1 MVAIFGLWRTTYF
14 IPHRDTVL
22 KNSSKRYQWTL
33 SLGLYK
39 VITITDDYKL
49 NDL

>member
-1 MVAIFGLWRTTYF
+1 MVAISTPWRTRHF
-14 IPHRDTVL
+14 IPHRDTIL
-22 KNSSKRYQWTL
+22 KDTSKRYQWTL